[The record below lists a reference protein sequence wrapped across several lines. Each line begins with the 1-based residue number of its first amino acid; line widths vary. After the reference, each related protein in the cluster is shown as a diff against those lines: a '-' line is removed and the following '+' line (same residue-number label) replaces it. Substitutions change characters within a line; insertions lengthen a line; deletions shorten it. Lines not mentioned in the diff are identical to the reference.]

1 MFVQRIKIGS
11 KHNMAPVFKVSIHVQ
26 RCLFQN
32 GMNLLSNWR
41 IPWTCDGLPRWQ
53 MISTHLNITFCW
65 TRWWFNMNCP
75 TFCFL
80 LSFVWAKSVAE
91 FGTHSGICENKQN
104 LETNKWQ
111 AAVARCHKARP
122 CTRVTRGQPKEI
134 PVGILCNFSL
144 LLISSP
150 DCLCGLPSWGPPT
163 RWGSGP
169 SCSSKP
175 WLWAVLLLLRHFP
188 SLLSAVM
195 FLLVM
200 GTTLVF
206 PLRWCSSSAQ

>member
-32 GMNLLSNWR
+32 GMNLLSSWR

-65 TRWWFNMNCP
+65 TRWWFNVNCP

-104 LETNKWQ
+104 LETISGRQ
-111 AAVARCHKARP
+111 QLP
-122 CTRVTRGQPKEI
+122 SVTRLAPVLTL
-134 PVGILCNFSL
+134 PVGRLRKYL
-144 LLISSP
+144 LECCATFP
-150 DCLCGLPSWGPPT
+150 CFWFPPQTVCVAFPPGPPPPHKVGI
-163 RWGSGP
+163 RP
-169 SCSSKP
+169 
-175 WLWAVLLLLRHFP
+175 
-188 SLLSAVM
+188 
-195 FLLVM
+195 
-200 GTTLVF
+200 
-206 PLRWCSSSAQ
+206 